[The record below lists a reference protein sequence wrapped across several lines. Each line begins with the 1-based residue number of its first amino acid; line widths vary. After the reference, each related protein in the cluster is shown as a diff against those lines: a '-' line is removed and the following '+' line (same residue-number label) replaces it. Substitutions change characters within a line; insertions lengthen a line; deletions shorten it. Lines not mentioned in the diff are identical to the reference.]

1 MPLTTPQPT
10 SNLVIRTIPARRL
23 AIALLAA
30 AWGAPA
36 AAWTNGPFIVY
47 FDFGSAALR
56 ADARATLD
64 NLVAVLGDP
73 RPRLEIEGH
82 ADRAGAA
89 AANRRLACRRARA
102 AAAYLQAKGIAP
114 ARLTLRGYGEER
126 PLADTADGAR
136 EPQNRRV
143 EFLFFDSAQGPPART
158 GAEC

>member
-1 MPLTTPQPT
+1 MIRPL
-10 SNLVIRTIPARRL
+10 RARHV
-23 AIALLAA
+23 AMALLAA
-30 AWGAPA
+30 ASSAPA

-47 FDFGSAALR
+47 FDFGSAGLR

-73 RPRLEIEGH
+73 RPRVEIEGH
-82 ADRAGAA
+82 ADRAGGAA
-89 AANRRLACRRARA
+89 GNRRLACRRARA
-102 AAAYLQAKGIAP
+102 AAGYLRASGIAP
-114 ARLTLRGYGEER
+114 GRLTVRGFGEER

-143 EFLFFDSAQGPPART
+143 EFLFFDSAEGPPART

>member
-1 MPLTTPQPT
+1 MPLTTARLT
-10 SNLVIRTIPARRL
+10 SDIVIRTVPAHHV

-82 ADRAGAA
+82 ADRAGDAA
-89 AANRRLACRRARA
+89 GNRRLACRRARA
-102 AAAYLQAKGIAP
+102 AAGYLLAKGIAP
-114 ARLTLRGYGEER
+114 GRMTLRGYGEAR
-126 PLADTADGAR
+126 TPIDTADGAR

-143 EFLFFDSAQGPPART
+143 EFLFFDPAQGAAART